1 MHGTVVPD
9 NDHRPTE
16 VAKQVAEKPGN
27 RYVVEVVLDEAAKVQ
42 PQTLAAWRD
51 GQGPDQR
58 NFFAILGLVK
68 QNGRLTFG
76 SQRATKQWREK
87 QTAFVNES
95 QIGT

>member
-1 MHGTVVPD
+1 
-9 NDHRPTE
+9 
-16 VAKQVAEKPGN
+16 
-27 RYVVEVVLDEAAKVQ
+27 
-42 PQTLAAWRD
+42 
-51 GQGPDQR
+51 
-58 NFFAILGLVK
+58 VK